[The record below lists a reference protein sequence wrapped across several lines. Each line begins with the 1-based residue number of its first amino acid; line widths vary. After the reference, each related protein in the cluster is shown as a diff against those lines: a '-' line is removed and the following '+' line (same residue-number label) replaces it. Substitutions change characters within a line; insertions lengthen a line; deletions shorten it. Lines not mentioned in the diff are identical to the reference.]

1 MQIISMSTMVP
12 CSTNLLNAWM
22 HLNLICFCFRCFPGD
37 SASAFAS
44 QYSMYSD
51 VSLCSYIFLF
61 FIVVMASL
69 PSDGSNGVDDLLFHL
84 NGSFDFFSLFCCC

>member
-1 MQIISMSTMVP
+1 M
-12 CSTNLLNAWM
+12 L
-22 HLNLICFCFRCFPGD
+22 
-37 SASAFAS
+37 SAFAS

-84 NGSFDFFSLFCCC
+84 NGSFDFFFIVLLLLICVLGFFLSFCCL